1 MDVTVRGGAGGKSKI
16 YVAKSFRL
24 SVIDWLHVARC
35 VEERGQWRPR
45 RERERTPLRF
55 PCPHTPRGPRC
66 AHHPVSP
73 ATMMC
78 ISRTTAGAA
87 AARGE

>member
-35 VEERGQWRPR
+35 VEERGRPA
-45 RERERTPLRF
+45 RERGKNAPSLF
-55 PCPHTPRGPRC
+55 PVRK
-66 AHHPVSP
+66 HH
-73 ATMMC
+73 
-78 ISRTTAGAA
+78 
-87 AARGE
+87 AARAARTIPSPPRQ